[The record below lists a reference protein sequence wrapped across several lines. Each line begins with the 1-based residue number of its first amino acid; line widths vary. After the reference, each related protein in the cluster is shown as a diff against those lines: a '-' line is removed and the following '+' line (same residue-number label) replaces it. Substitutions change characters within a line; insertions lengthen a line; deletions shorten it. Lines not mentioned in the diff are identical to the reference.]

1 MPRKLR
7 RGFQV
12 ATAPSRAVLKPD
24 VQPAVR
30 QEAAAAT
37 ASAIAPLQRAAADM
51 VLQLIDEEGE
61 SCELRW

>member
-30 QEAAAAT
+30 QEAAT

-61 SCELRW
+61 SCEFRW